1 MNTDSYTRGMASGA
15 DSDSLRRV
23 LVVDDDTSLNEML
36 TTALAFAG
44 YEVRGA
50 FDASGAEREIGAF
63 DPDLIV
69 LDVNLPGE
77 SGFALCRRLRD
88 AGLETPVVFLTAR
101 DDGVDVVEGLSSGA
115 DDYVTKPFQLGELSL
130 RIAAILCRTV
140 DLRPAQ
146 LRYERLVVD
155 EDAHRVHY
163 AGDEV
168 KLTPR
173 EFAVLRHLLVNRERV
188 IAKAQVAEAV
198 WGMAGVGDDNLV
210 ETYVSRL
217 RNKLGAGG
225 ALIET
230 VRGVG
235 YTLRTADPA

>member
-1 MNTDSYTRGMASGA
+1 MAPA
-15 DSDSLRRV
+15 DDAEPLRRV
-23 LVVDDDTSLNEML
+23 LVVDDDPSLNEML

-44 YEVRGA
+44 YEVRGT
-50 FDASGAEREIGAF
+50 FDAADAEREIGAF
-63 DPDLIV
+63 GPDLIV
-69 LDVNLPGE
+69 LDVNLPDE
-77 SGFALCRRLRD
+77 NGFALCRRLRS
-88 AGLETPVVFLTAR
+88 AGLDTPVVFLTAR

-130 RIAAILCRTV
+130 RIAAILRRTV

-146 LRYERLVVD
+146 LRYEQLVVD
-155 EDAHRVHY
+155 EDAHRVRY
-163 AGDEV
+163 ADDEI

-173 EFAVLRHLLVNRERV
+173 EFAVLRHLLVHRERV
-188 IAKAQVAEAV
+188 VSKSQVAEAV

-217 RNKLGAGG
+217 RNKLGPG
-225 ALIET
+225 ASLIET

-235 YTLRTADPA
+235 YSLRTPDPT